1 MYRPYTAKGRTVH
14 DGTQT
19 ARNHWPRFQDELSNS
34 HPLTRSPSARIMIM
48 DEAERV
54 AALQDDELSDS
65 HPLTRSPSAR
75 IMIMDEDERGS
86 SPG

>member
-1 MYRPYTAKGRTVH
+1 
-14 DGTQT
+14 
-19 ARNHWPRFQDELSNS
+19 
-34 HPLTRSPSARIMIM
+34 M

-54 AALQDDELSDS
+54 AALQDEERSEP